1 MNAHK
6 GAPNPDGATPFSA
19 LSCFARCT
27 LLSRKDSDLSWPENS
42 HVDKQN
48 QAWRE
53 ELDPLCFW
61 VCPGR
66 FGLVS
71 NVISFLS

>member
-6 GAPNPDGATPFSA
+6 GAPNPDGAAPFSA
-19 LSCFARCT
+19 PSCLARCT
-27 LLSRKDSDLSWPENS
+27 LLIRRDSDLSWPENS
-42 HVDKQN
+42 QRN

-61 VCPGR
+61 ICPGS